1 MAVRKREV
9 LARPSVGV
17 CFICLPLAFSL
28 TTSWSEKADRM
39 LLPFI
44 LHIKKTKLRNVIN
57 SHVFLTPKIR
67 TASLNCPPDNCKST
81 PVPYK

>member
-57 SHVFLTPKIR
+57 SHVFLTPKI
-67 TASLNCPPDNCKST
+67 
-81 PVPYK
+81 